1 MADNSTPQNPRSS
14 SLRYPSRLSP
24 KQRRAVYEG
33 QVRAFLEASEIVEIE
48 EEVLDDILDGFGG
61 FGEASDNSHD
71 TAAGEN
77 IPVPV
82 RNFGRDIDAAGNI
95 ELPANGPSLDE
106 TTDKWD
112 ACSPQAAREAFSTQ
126 VWIWTKA
133 DYAHTGLSS
142 FMKEYVITRA
152 IPIPELL
159 CAFDIYLCEELQRKK
174 SATLVYFLQ
183 VVLSGELQLRE
194 RLSQYGTLQ
203 DAVNLITSSRR
214 ILVLTGAGISVSCGI
229 PDFRSRN
236 GLYATLKEKEEY
248 DLDDPQQMLFDISY
262 FKENPSVFYSFAR
275 QIYPSNFTPSPC
287 HRFLK
292 LIEDNGKVRNYT
304 QNIDT
309 LETAVGIR
317 NVLQCHG
324 SFATASCLEC
334 RIRVPGNVIER
345 EIMQGEVPLCEGCS
359 GSGKNWRKARHNRRK
374 PSKQSNSEDEDE
386 PLFPPW
392 IMKPDITFFGEKLT
406 DSFEECLVKDRDQVD
421 LVLIIGT
428 SLKVAPVSDIITHM
442 PHSVPQILINKTP
455 VTHIN
460 PDIILLG
467 DADSIIEHLC
477 EMLGWSLPLAKAGQ
491 YLGGKS
497 PLSMKRRSQ
506 ERMGGIP
513 KRVADSHIWLFE
525 GAEGGKWLLDF
536 EAARLRAAQPSDP
549 SQSDLSSSSVS
560 MTPVDPPR
568 DGKRARLL

>member
-1 MADNSTPQNPRSS
+1 MADNSTPQNPRPS
-14 SLRYPSRLSP
+14 SLRYPLSLSP
-24 KQRRAVYEG
+24 KQRRAIYEG
-33 QVRAFLEASEIVEIE
+33 QVRAFLEASDIVEIE

-61 FGEASDNSHD
+61 FDEASDDSHD
-71 TAAGEN
+71 TVAGEN

-82 RNFGRDIDAAGNI
+82 RNFGRDVDAAGNI
-95 ELPANGPSLDE
+95 ELPLPYGFYVFFGPQEPTAPRWTRQQINGML
-106 TTDKWD
+106 
-112 ACSPQAAREAFSTQ
+112 
-126 VWIWTKA
+126 
-133 DYAHTGLSS
+133 AHLKQRGLSS
-142 FMKEYVITRA
+142 FMKEYVITRST
-152 IPIPELL
+152 PIPELL
-159 CAFDIYLCEELQRKK
+159 CAFDIYLCEELQWKK

-183 VVLSGELQLRE
+183 VVLSGQLQLRE

-248 DLDDPQQMLFDISY
+248 DLDDPQQMFDISY

-292 LIEDNGKVRNYT
+292 LIEDNGKLLRNYT

-345 EIMQGEVPLCEGCS
+345 EIMQGEVPLCKGCS
-359 GSGKNWRKARHNRRK
+359 DSGKDWRKARHNRRK
-374 PSKQSNSEDEDE
+374 PSKQSDSEDEDE

-392 IMKPDITFFGEKLT
+392 IMKPDITFFGENLT
-406 DSFEECLVKDRDQVD
+406 DSFEECLVEDRDQVD

-467 DADSIIEHLC
+467 DADSIIEHLT
-477 EMLGWSLPLAKAGQ
+477 EMLEWSLPPAKAGQ

-497 PLSMKRRSQ
+497 PLSAKRRSQ

-549 SQSDLSSSSVS
+549 SQSVLSSSSVS
-560 MTPVDPPR
+560 TTPVDPPR

>member
-1 MADNSTPQNPRSS
+1 M
-14 SLRYPSRLSP
+14 
-24 KQRRAVYEG
+24 
-33 QVRAFLEASEIVEIE
+33 RAFLEASEIVEIE
-48 EEVLDDILDGFGG
+48 EEVLDDILDSFGD
-61 FGEASDNSHD
+61 FDEASDDSHD

-82 RNFGRDIDAAGNI
+82 RNFGRDVDAAGNI
-95 ELPANGPSLDE
+95 ELPLPYGFYVFFGPQEPTPPRWTRQQINGML
-106 TTDKWD
+106 
-112 ACSPQAAREAFSTQ
+112 
-126 VWIWTKA
+126 
-133 DYAHTGLSS
+133 AHLKQRGLSS

-152 IPIPELL
+152 TPIPELL
-159 CAFDIYLCEELQRKK
+159 CAFDIYLCEELQRKN

-194 RLSQYGTLQ
+194 RLSRYGTLQ

-248 DLDDPQQMLFDISY
+248 DLDDPQQMFDISY

-292 LIEDNGKVRNYT
+292 LIEDNGKLLRNYT

-345 EIMQGEVPLCEGCS
+345 EIMQGEVPLCKGCS
-359 GSGKNWRKARHNRRK
+359 DSGKDWRKARHNRRK
-374 PSKQSNSEDEDE
+374 PSKQSDSEDEDE

-477 EMLGWSLPLAKAGQ
+477 EMLEWSLPPAKTGQ

-497 PLSMKRRSQ
+497 PLSTKRRSQ

-513 KRVADSHIWLFE
+513 KRVAD
-525 GAEGGKWLLDF
+525 
-536 EAARLRAAQPSDP
+536 RYVR
-549 SQSDLSSSSVS
+549 
-560 MTPVDPPR
+560 PR
-568 DGKRARLL
+568 G

>member
-1 MADNSTPQNPRSS
+1 MADNPAPQDLQPF
-14 SLRYPSRLSP
+14 SLQYPPSLSP
-24 KQRRAVYEG
+24 RQRRAIYEG

-48 EEVLDDILDGFGG
+48 EEVLDNILDGFGG
-61 FGEASDNSHD
+61 FDETSDDSHD

-77 IPVPV
+77 LPVPI
-82 RNFGRDIDAAGNI
+82 RNFGRDVGAAGDI
-95 ELPANGPSLDE
+95 ELPLPYGFYVFFGPQE
-106 TTDKWD
+106 PM
-112 ACSPQAAREAFSTQ
+112 APR
-126 VWIWTKA
+126 WTKQQINGMLV
-133 DYAHTGLSS
+133 HLKQRGLSS

-159 CAFDIYLCEELQRKK
+159 CAFDIFLCEELQRKK

-194 RLSQYGTLQ
+194 RLSQYSTLQ
-203 DAVNLITSSRR
+203 DAVNLIISSRR

-248 DLDDPQQMLFDISY
+248 DLDDPQQMFDISY

-275 QIYPSNFTPSPC
+275 QIYPSNFTPSPS
-287 HRFLK
+287 HRFIK
-292 LIEDNGKVRNYT
+292 LIEDNGKLLRNYT

-334 RIRVPGNVIER
+334 RIRVPGNTIEQ
-345 EIMQGEVPLCEGCS
+345 EIMQGEVPLCKGCS
-359 GSGKNWRKARHNRRK
+359 DSGKDWRKAKHNRRK
-374 PSKQSNSEDEDE
+374 PSKRSDSEDEDE

-442 PHSVPQILINKTP
+442 PHSVPQVLINKTP

-467 DADSIIEHLC
+467 DADSIIEHLT
-477 EMLGWSLPLAKAGQ
+477 EMLEWTLPPAKVGQ

-497 PLSMKRRSQ
+497 PLLTKRRSQ

-513 KRVADSHIWLFE
+513 KRVADSHVWLFE

-536 EAARLRAAQPSDP
+536 EAAQLRAAQPSHP
-549 SQSDLSSSSVS
+549 SQSVLSSPSAST
-560 MTPVDPPR
+560 TPVDPPR
-568 DGKRARLL
+568 EGKRARLL

>member
-1 MADNSTPQNPRSS
+1 MADDSTPQNLRPSP
-14 SLRYPSRLSP
+14 LRYPPSLSP
-24 KQRRAVYEG
+24 EQRRAIYEG

-48 EEVLDDILDGFGG
+48 GEVLDDILDGFGG
-61 FGEASDNSHD
+61 FDEASDDCHD

-77 IPVPV
+77 IIPVPV
-82 RNFGRDIDAAGNI
+82 RNFDRDVDAAGNI
-95 ELPANGPSLDE
+95 EFPLPYGFYVFFGPQEPTTPRWTRQQINGML
-106 TTDKWD
+106 
-112 ACSPQAAREAFSTQ
+112 
-126 VWIWTKA
+126 
-133 DYAHTGLSS
+133 AHLKQRGLSS
-142 FMKEYVITRA
+142 FLKEYVITRA
-152 IPIPELL
+152 TPIPELL

-194 RLSQYGTLQ
+194 RLSQYGTFQ

-236 GLYATLKEKEEY
+236 GLYATLKEKGEY
-248 DLDDPQQMLFDISY
+248 DLDDPQQMFDISY

-287 HRFLK
+287 HRFIK
-292 LIEDNGKVRNYT
+292 LIEDNGKLLRNYT

-345 EIMQGEVPLCEGCS
+345 EIMQGEVPLCKGC
-359 GSGKNWRKARHNRRK
+359 GDSGKDWRKARHNRRK
-374 PSKQSNSEDEDE
+374 PSGQSDSEDEDE

-406 DSFEECLVKDRDQVD
+406 DSFEECLVRDRDQVD
-421 LVLIIGT
+421 LILIIGT
-428 SLKVAPVSDIITHM
+428 SLKVAPVSDIITHI

-467 DADSIIEHLC
+467 DADSIIEHIT
-477 EMLGWSLPLAKAGQ
+477 EMLEWSLPPAKAGQ
-491 YLGGKS
+491 YLCGKS
-497 PLSMKRRSQ
+497 PLLTKRRSQ
-506 ERMGGIP
+506 ERTGGIP

-549 SQSDLSSSSVS
+549 SQSGLSSSSLS
-560 MTPVDPPR
+560 TTPADPPR
-568 DGKRARLL
+568 NGKRARLL

>member
-1 MADNSTPQNPRSS
+1 MVHLQKGRHVGAAENNELPLPYGFYIFFGPQEPMAPRWAKQQINGM
-14 SLRYPSRLSP
+14 LAHL
-24 KQRRAVYEG
+24 KQR
-33 QVRAFLEASEIVEIE
+33 
-48 EEVLDDILDGFGG
+48 
-61 FGEASDNSHD
+61 
-71 TAAGEN
+71 
-77 IPVPV
+77 
-82 RNFGRDIDAAGNI
+82 
-95 ELPANGPSLDE
+95 
-106 TTDKWD
+106 
-112 ACSPQAAREAFSTQ
+112 
-126 VWIWTKA
+126 
-133 DYAHTGLSS
+133 GLSS
-142 FMKEYVITRA
+142 FVQEYVITRA
-152 IPIPELL
+152 IPIPALL
-159 CAFDIYLCEELQRKK
+159 CAFDIHLCEELQRKK

-194 RLSQYGTLQ
+194 RLSQYSTLQ

-236 GLYATLKEKEEY
+236 GLYATLKEKGEY
-248 DLDDPQQMLFDISY
+248 DMDDPQQMFDISY
-262 FKENPSVFYSFAR
+262 FKEIPSVFYSFAR

-287 HRFLK
+287 HRFIK
-292 LIEDNGKVRNYT
+292 LIEDNGKLLRNYT

-309 LETAVGIR
+309 LETSVGIR

-345 EIMQGEVPLCEGCS
+345 EIMQGDVPLCKSCND
-359 GSGKNWRKARHNRRK
+359 SGKDWRKARNNRRK
-374 PSKQSNSEDEDE
+374 HNARSDSEDEDE

-455 VTHIN
+455 VIHIN

-467 DADSIIEHLC
+467 DADPIIEQLT
-477 EMLGWSLPLAKAGQ
+477 EMLEWTLPPANAAQ
-491 YLGGKS
+491 YLSGQS
-497 PLSMKRRSQ
+497 PLLTKRRSQ
-506 ERMGGIP
+506 ERIGGAP

-525 GAEGGKWLLDF
+525 GAEGGKWLSDF
-536 EAARLRAAQPSDP
+536 EAAQLRVAQPSDP
-549 SQSDLSSSSVS
+549 SRSAASTSSVS
-560 MTPVDPPR
+560 TTPLDAPR